1 MDKAQVEQ
9 RVKKGIASTLG
20 IVNINEI
27 VPEARLIEDLAADS
41 LDVIELGM
49 AGEEEFEIDIP
60 HEDLEGIVTVQD
72 AVDYITEK
80 VGAA

>member
-9 RVKKGIASTLG
+9 RVKEGIARTLG
-20 IVNINEI
+20 IANINEI
-27 VPEARLIEDLAADS
+27 VPEARLVEDLAADS

-60 HEDLEGIVTVQD
+60 DEDLEGIVTVQD
-72 AVDYITEK
+72 AVDYFTEK